1 MRSAQEFCM
10 HFIWRLPPNRN
21 SEINTFILRHK
32 CQNVENFVG
41 RKMASFDRSR
51 FDYVVLHGNAENGS
65 VLFQQ
70 FIVRLSH
77 LIYGSDAFCAFTLS
91 SGCHMVVAALPNIY
105 GCPFQFRFF
114 HFLSFGVHTANR
126 ILLESSERYKKR
138 THNFVLLFF
147 SSCMRITCTGFS
159 FFFLQIHC
167 VRRWLHKKNKTNGTE
182 FSAHEGKSEIEF
194 RERAKY
200 FRLIKQTWK
209 KATTTSQGISHE
221 KCNTFYCFVWT
232 VVVFNFNPKKKNG
245 KHWTSSTR
253 PHNNQ
258 HSGTAVYAACC
269 RVYTIFRVI

>member
-10 HFIWRLPPNRN
+10 HFIWRLPPNRT

-147 SSCMRITCTGFS
+147 PHVWELLALVFLS
-159 FFFLQIHC
+159 FFCKFIVSAVDC
-167 VRRWLHKKNKTNGTE
+167 TRKTKLMAQSFQRMKEKVKLN
-182 FSAHEGKSEIEF
+182 FVSA
-194 RERAKY
+194 R
-200 FRLIKQTWK
+200 
-209 KATTTSQGISHE
+209 
-221 KCNTFYCFVWT
+221 N
-232 VVVFNFNPKKKNG
+232 
-245 KHWTSSTR
+245 
-253 PHNNQ
+253 
-258 HSGTAVYAACC
+258 
-269 RVYTIFRVI
+269 IFG